1 MFVNVL
7 LGTIIV
13 FLMFF
18 IAVLISPFSFLLYA
32 KRVSS
37 LETALVTMY
46 WLHPWIL
53 GGFLDLKRKVI
64 DIQLFGRFVVY
75 SRYFDKGQNWAGPE
89 RGEKAPARPF
99 RREEVSARHETG
111 EDADHGT
118 ARSDTEAGNL
128 HSQGP
133 GPGKLEAAPAEQ
145 EKKKKEGPIAKLRL
159 LREKFRNSSLR
170 KALFFFYQESWR
182 RKILVWL
189 GRAISPLFRLFVL
202 YRINIYVRASL
213 PEPSATGKLYGY
225 WTGISHALMLG
236 KRKQREI
243 VFEPAFNEDCLEVEA
258 HLGIRTSLLRLLAP
272 AVILIV
278 TFPYFSTFRVWRVS
292 RKNAGRDK

>member
-7 LGTIIV
+7 LGAIIV
-13 FLMFF
+13 FLILF
-18 IAVLISPFSFLLYA
+18 IAVLISPFSFVVQV

-37 LETALVTMY
+37 LESALVTMY

-64 DIQLFGRFVVY
+64 DIRLFGRFVVY
-75 SRYFDKGQNWAGPE
+75 SRHLDKEQNGPGPE
-89 RGEKAPARPF
+89 RDEKAPQAPF
-99 RREEVSARHETG
+99 RGKEVSARHETG
-111 EDADHGT
+111 DDADYGA
-118 ARSDTEAGNL
+118 ARRDTKAGNL

-133 GPGKLEAAPAEQ
+133 GPGKPEATQAEE
-145 EKKKKEGPIAKLRL
+145 EKKEKEGPIAKLRL

-182 RKILVWL
+182 HKILGWL

-202 YRINIYVRASL
+202 RRLNIHIRANL

-225 WTGISHALMLG
+225 WAGISHALMLG

-258 HLGIRTSLLRLLAP
+258 RLGIRTSLLRLLAP
-272 AVILIV
+272 AVILIA
-278 TFPYFSTFRVWRVS
+278 TFPYFSTFRVWR
-292 RKNAGRDK
+292 AGRKTTLKE